1 MNARRK
7 TGPRDPVRGALYRA
21 EAPMIRRTDGAVANG
36 QWRTDKRKG
45 RGVLGRTPRC
55 EKGGTDR
62 LVVTSRRG
70 RRRITEERIKKGR
83 RKKERGR
90 KGERGWRR
98 VWQRPVEHL
107 GDITSSGLPT
117 ALRRHT
123 FVPRLA
129 SLVLRIA
136 SSAAAHPIAC
146 EKFAIVL
153 AFFFNS
159 LSCCNYSV
167 YRLQLMSLRMKRFA
181 ALSCYIY
188 IKLMHTEREKLLQ

>member
-1 MNARRK
+1 MYPTTKSHGPIAEKADHRPEREETGVPVNARRK

-45 RGVLGRTPRC
+45 RGVLGRTSRC
-55 EKGGTDR
+55 GKGGTDR

-70 RRRITEERIKKGR
+70 RRRITEESIKKGR
-83 RKKERGR
+83 RKKERER

-107 GDITSSGLPT
+107 GDITSSSLPT

-129 SLVLRIA
+129 RPSFCELPRVQRRI
-136 SSAAAHPIAC
+136 
-146 EKFAIVL
+146 
-153 AFFFNS
+153 
-159 LSCCNYSV
+159 
-167 YRLQLMSLRMKRFA
+167 R
-181 ALSCYIY
+181 
-188 IKLMHTEREKLLQ
+188 